1 MQSVYAFLASGA
13 AALLILLVVVVE
25 ALVLTW
31 RWRRTGTAHPRQ
43 WWSQTA
49 AGAALVAALAL
60 AQLGAPAPALGA
72 ALALAGI
79 AHLLGARERWR

>member
-1 MQSVYAFLASGA
+1 MDSVYAFLGSGA
-13 AALLILLVVVVE
+13 AAALILLVVVVE
-25 ALVLTW
+25 AAMLMW

-49 AGAALVAALAL
+49 AGAALVAALGL
-60 AQLGAPAPALGA
+60 TQLGAPAPAVGI
-72 ALALAGI
+72 ALALAGL